1 MGSGEFVHY
10 PLSFVR
16 RIFLRVLAVGDI
28 VGNPGYTMVKD
39 FLGEIRKNLGID
51 FCIAN
56 GENAAEGKGI
66 TRSIAHGLFDSGV
79 DVITM
84 GNHVWSK
91 KDIFKLFEDEEP
103 ILRPIN
109 YPLDTPGRGC
119 IIVDIKDKKVAV
131 INAMG
136 RVYMDNIDCP
146 FRVIENE
153 LKIIRKITNIIIVDF
168 HAEATSEKMAMGWFL
183 DGKVSAVFGTHTHV
197 QTADERILPKG
208 TAYITDI
215 GMTGPYESI
224 LGVRKD
230 IIVQRFIHHMP
241 QKFEI
246 EEGNAQFNG
255 IVFEID
261 EITGKALSIHRIHLK

>member
-1 MGSGEFVHY
+1 VVDSSTTHY
-10 PLSFVR
+10 YFVR

-28 VGNPGYTMVKD
+28 VGNPGYIIVKD
-39 FLGEIRKNLGID
+39 FLSEIKKELDID

-56 GENAAEGKGI
+56 GENAATGNGI

-91 KDIFKLFEDEEP
+91 RDIFRLFEDRES
-103 ILRPIN
+103 IIRPIN
-109 YPLDTPGRGC
+109 YPIGTPGRGY
-119 IIVDIKDKKVAV
+119 IIAGINDKKVAV
-131 INAMG
+131 INAIG
-136 RVYMDNIDCP
+136 RVYLDNLDCP

-153 LKIIRKITNIIIVDF
+153 LKTISKITNIIIVDF
-168 HAEATSEKMAMGWFL
+168 HAEATSEKIAMGWFL

-197 QTADERILPKG
+197 QTADERILPRG

-215 GMTGPYESI
+215 GMTGPHDSI

-230 IIVQRFIHHMP
+230 IIIGRFIHHMP

-246 EEGNAQFNG
+246 AEENVQLSG

-261 EITGKALSIHRIHLK
+261 EITGKATSIHRVNVKQ